1 MKVNTTISIISLLLL
16 CSAVASA
23 EINRTPARGGFSRRS
38 TTVEKERPKLN
49 EETRRLIAEYR
60 RNPTQENYA
69 KLRKQVEA
77 NYDRVIAR
85 KKAKLEELRRE
96 ARHSSIVEEMEEI
109 VDEVI
114 RDRERRIE
122 QSMRRFTDERLRPG
136 VRENKDGF
144 LPVIGAK
151 TRISIAYTPVTN
163 AEYAQFVR
171 STGSKIPSHWEDGTY
186 PRELSDHPVVNIS
199 YRDAQSYC
207 KWLSSEQGI
216 SYRLP
221 TAEEWEYAAGHMPK
235 DADFNCGVGDATT
248 SVSSYASTLSACGS
262 IDMWGNCWEW
272 TATKGKS
279 GQLVKGGSFKS
290 SRMSCRTEPRDN
302 ARKASKQYED
312 VGFRIIRED
321 K

>member
-1 MKVNTTISIISLLLL
+1 MTQNIKHL
-16 CSAVASA
+16 CLVLVLFGAAAYGATHETRPSGTLHRKA
-23 EINRTPARGGFSRRS
+23 
-38 TTVEKERPKLN
+38 TTVEKERPELN
-49 EETRRLIAEYR
+49 EETRILIAEYR

-69 KLRKQVEA
+69 KLRKQVEV

-109 VDEVI
+109 VEEVI
-114 RDRERRIE
+114 RERDSRIE
-122 QSMRRFTDERLRPG
+122 QSMRRFTDARLRPG
-136 VRENKDGF
+136 VRENRDGF

-171 STGSKIPSHWEDGTY
+171 STGSKIPSHWEDGTC

-248 SVSSYASTLSACGS
+248 SVSSYASTLSACGA

-302 ARKASKQYED
+302 ARKDSKQYED

>member
-23 EINRTPARGGFSRRS
+23 EISRTPARGGFSRRA
-38 TTVEKERPKLN
+38 TTVEKERPELN

-85 KKAKLEELRRE
+85 KKAKLEELRKE
-96 ARHSSIVEEMEEI
+96 AKHSSLVEEMEEI

-114 RDRERRIE
+114 RERERRIE

-144 LPVIGAK
+144 LPVIGA
-151 TRISIAYTPVTN
+151 RAQISIAYTPVTN
-163 AEYAQFVR
+163 EEYALFVQA
-171 STGSKIPSHWEDGTY
+171 TGRKAPSHWVNGTY
-186 PRELSDHPVVNIS
+186 PSEKGNHPVVNVS
-199 YRDAQSYC
+199 YKDAQNYC
-207 KWLSSEQGI
+207 KWLSSTQSA

-221 TAEEWEYAAGHMPK
+221 TDEEWEYAAGHMPK
-235 DADFNCGVGDATT
+235 DADFNCGVGDSTT
-248 SVSSYASTLSACGS
+248 PVNNYKTTLSACGA

-272 TATKGKS
+272 TATKGKG

-290 SRMSCRTEPRDN
+290 PRMSCRTENRDN

-312 VGFRIIRED
+312 VGFRIVRED